1 MQEAFLLSGGC
12 IIMSYVFLVLLY
24 LLAAFSLLQGISL
37 LAHAGTAVQQIFGA
51 IWCVVLAVSVTGL
64 GIMHALLSRLPA
76 PGKAAK

>member
-1 MQEAFLLSGGC
+1 
-12 IIMSYVFLVLLY
+12 MSYVFLVLLY

-37 LAHAGTAVQQIFGA
+37 LAHAGTAVQQIFGV

>member
-1 MQEAFLLSGGC
+1 
-12 IIMSYVFLVLLY
+12 MSYVFLVLLY

-64 GIMHALLSRLPA
+64 GIMHALFSRLPA